1 MTASES
7 VVVVPELLV
16 SLILAPVLTVAG
28 ALLEQAALADLS
40 AEVSTFAMWEF
51 GMGLLLLYIG
61 IYMLGYRTLLPAVRQ
76 QL

>member
-7 VVVVPELLV
+7 VVAVPEILV
-16 SLILAPVLTVAG
+16 SLILAPVLTIAG
-28 ALLEQAALADLS
+28 ALTEQAALADLS
-40 AEVSTFAMWEF
+40 AGVSAFALWEV

-61 IYMLGYRTLLPAVRQ
+61 AYMLGYRKLLPAVRQ

>member
-16 SLILAPVLTVAG
+16 SLILAPVLTVGG

-40 AEVSTFAMWEF
+40 ADVSTFAIWEF
-51 GMGLLLLYIG
+51 GMGLLLLYVG
-61 IYMLGYRTLLPAVRQ
+61 IYMLGYRKLLPAVRQ
-76 QL
+76 HL